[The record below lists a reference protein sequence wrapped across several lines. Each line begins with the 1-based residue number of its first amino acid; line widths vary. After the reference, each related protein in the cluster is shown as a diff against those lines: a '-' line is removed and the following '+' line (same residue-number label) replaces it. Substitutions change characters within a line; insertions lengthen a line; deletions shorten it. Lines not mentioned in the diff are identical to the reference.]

1 MRTLFCVLAKMWHA
15 QCSLFISVV
24 IFTVIWDHLVW
35 YSTKVRFLD
44 CSLSAVKPSL
54 PQIISDWIC
63 DPLEF
68 KSLEFVLGKWV
79 SRLPRNY
86 AGRDIFSYISS
97 FFANHLHVKED
108 VGSAGAMP
116 AKAAGSP
123 FFDSRVTFLAGPAS
137 LHKNF
142 LAQPTRSTRSRRDNQ
157 SMRERFWQGNGVNL
171 FSHISA
177 RCENDPLS
185 RNKFSPYKRG
195 LLYLF

>member
-1 MRTLFCVLAKMWHA
+1 MSLMRTLFCVLAKMWHA

-97 FFANHLHVKED
+97 FFANHLHVKQD
-108 VGSAGAMP
+108 VGSARAMP

-137 LHKNF
+137 LHINF
-142 LAQPTRSTRSRRDNQ
+142 LAQPTRSTIFTNRTIVIGCFSIGTNRTIGTNGPLELPCTQLDH
-157 SMRERFWQGNGVNL
+157 MR
-171 FSHISA
+171 
-177 RCENDPLS
+177 
-185 RNKFSPYKRG
+185 K
-195 LLYLF
+195 

>member
-24 IFTVIWDHLVW
+24 IFTVICYHLVW

-79 SRLPRNY
+79 SRLPRTTL
-86 AGRDIFSYISS
+86 GETS
-97 FFANHLHVKED
+97 FLTFLLSWRIIYMSNKTLARLE
-108 VGSAGAMP
+108 P

-137 LHKNF
+137 LHINF
-142 LAQPTRSTRSRRDNQ
+142 SAQPTRSTRSRRDNH
-157 SMRERFWQGNGVNL
+157 SMREPFGKGMGSTFFL
-171 FSHISA
+171 I
-177 RCENDPLS
+177 
-185 RNKFSPYKRG
+185 
-195 LLYLF
+195 